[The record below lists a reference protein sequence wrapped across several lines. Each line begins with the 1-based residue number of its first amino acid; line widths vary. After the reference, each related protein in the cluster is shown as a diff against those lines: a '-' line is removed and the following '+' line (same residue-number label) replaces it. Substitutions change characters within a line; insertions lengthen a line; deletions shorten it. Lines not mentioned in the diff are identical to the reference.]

1 MILGLVDILKMAG
14 FDERKTTKLVRHQ
27 SQYDSIEELRRNDWL
42 EIYQAYQK
50 KSVFHKAKQ
59 IISFYGLP
67 NNRAGFYGVYEVQGH
82 LPVNQGALLVG
93 CPTVER
99 WRTTCE
105 FFYVLKHDER
115 FNDFR
120 DRLII
125 DWGAGALAWQQAT
138 CTSEAL
144 TVQPVSGDDGNSMRK
159 PETAET

>member
-1 MILGLVDILKMAG
+1 AITLIIPTCQLESNRQQSKFEWLMPVYASAGMGADRMSPAMILGLVDILKMAG

-42 EIYQAYQK
+42 EVYQAYQK

-67 NNRAGFYGVYEVQGH
+67 NNRAGFYGVYEVQGY
-82 LPVNQGALLVG
+82 LPVDQGALLVG

-99 WRTTCE
+99 WRNTCE

-115 FNDFR
+115 F
-120 DRLII
+120 
-125 DWGAGALAWQQAT
+125 
-138 CTSEAL
+138 
-144 TVQPVSGDDGNSMRK
+144 
-159 PETAET
+159 